1 MSRNMSSADR
11 EANDAAKEDAAVSE
25 FRRGVIDYYDLVGE
39 LTPLM
44 GYDSAVD
51 RAKEAE
57 AARFADEANA

>member
-11 EANDAAKEDAAVSE
+11 EANDSAKEDAALSD
-25 FRRGVIDYYDLVGE
+25 FRCGRIDYYDLVGE
-39 LTPLM
+39 LTPIM

-57 AARFADEANA
+57 AARFSDEANA